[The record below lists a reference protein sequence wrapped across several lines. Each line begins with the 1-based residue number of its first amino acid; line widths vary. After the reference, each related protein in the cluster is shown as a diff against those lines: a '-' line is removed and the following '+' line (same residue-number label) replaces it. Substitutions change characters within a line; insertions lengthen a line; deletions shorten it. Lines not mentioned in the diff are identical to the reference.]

1 MVSYFLF
8 LDCSYHFTSHGS
20 SLQTISLP
28 KAQDSGQAP
37 PAPEF
42 LSSVMTA
49 GVKCHS
55 LSVTKVEVLD
65 DNMEWKQIQKEFY
78 TLRSV
83 DGYYYIRV
91 SIDIHLFH
99 SVRED
104 EKNKFMGIQNQK
116 RGTWCYSIV
125 VLQINFAYL
134 V

>member
-8 LDCSYHFTSHGS
+8 LDCSYHFTLHGS

-28 KAQDSGQAP
+28 KAKDSSQAP

-49 GVKCHS
+49 GGKCHS

-78 TLRSV
+78 TLQSV
-83 DGYYYIRV
+83 DRYYYIRV

-104 EKNKFMGIQNQK
+104 EKNKFMGIQSQK
-116 RGTWCYSIV
+116 RDTWCYSIV

>member
-42 LSSVMTA
+42 LPSVMTA

>member
-1 MVSYFLF
+1 
-8 LDCSYHFTSHGS
+8 
-20 SLQTISLP
+20 
-28 KAQDSGQAP
+28 
-37 PAPEF
+37 
-42 LSSVMTA
+42 MTA

-65 DNMEWKQIQKEFY
+65 DNMGWKQIQKEFY

-83 DGYYYIRV
+83 DGYYCIRV
-91 SIDIHLFH
+91 SIDIHLFY
-99 SVRED
+99 SVHED

-116 RGTWCYSIV
+116 RCTWCYSIV